1 MEPQLREQNTSTIAY
16 SKYKADGKKERDH
29 KIIVWVL
36 KTYGELTAYG
46 IAKKAF
52 YKELVN
58 GIERTKKLSYIAV
71 DRRMKEL
78 RVAGLIESTQKIEDD
93 DGALRMGH
101 RAI

>member
-1 MEPQLREQNTSTIAY
+1 MEQVREQSTSTIAY
-16 SKYKADGKKERDH
+16 AKYKADGKKERDQ

-58 GIERTKKLSYIAV
+58 GIERIKKLSYVAV
-71 DRRMKEL
+71 ERRMKEL
-78 RVAGLIESTQKIEDD
+78 RVSGLAKATRKIRDD
-93 DGALRMGH
+93 DDALRMAH
-101 RAI
+101 VAL